1 MSGNQPV
8 QFTASS
14 IRIMDIHT
22 IGIHG
27 NRIIKY
33 SIIQDIISGHFILCH
48 DSSGYHHTHHIG
60 NLGQSCMLCS
70 FIIMMKPVKN
80 LQYLLSACNFT
91 LCDILCRAGIDTC
104 HSGHFCPEFI
114 FLHQREQ
121 IDCSIGKGLIYLP
134 GYCIRRKTIHTE
146 HGRYRTL
153 YFFSILFSYACF
165 KWRSCVGNDISISG
179 TVDHTFCIYCLSAGF
194 VFNDDTSDRLSF
206 HDSCRDVGME

>member
-1 MSGNQPV
+1 
-8 QFTASS
+8 
-14 IRIMDIHT
+14 MDIHT